1 MISAVAEMYGIHP
14 QTLRLYEREGLLKPS
29 RTEGNTRLYTDED
42 LQRLEFILSLARDL
56 GVNIS
61 GMAIILQMRERM
73 EEMQRQIQEFVQ
85 YIQQEVLTRANAAAD
100 PARGAIVPVRRP
112 LVVPA
117 VQPGKKRSATFRTL
131 PIRMLPLK
139 LIYSDGYYLPIGAHV
154 FPAEK
159 YQRVRDRLLAGGVA
173 DATDFLEPNPATDQ
187 DILLVHTQEYV
198 HKLKTGTLS
207 PREEMELE
215 VPFSPELVQA
225 FWLAAGGS
233 ILAARQALADRV
245 SINIGGGFHHAFPG
259 HGEGFCMI
267 HDVAVAIRRLQR
279 DGKIRT
285 AMTVDCDVHQGN
297 GTAAIFSGARAPA
310 EPLPSAGPSTLA
322 SSTHTSPFRGKMPGA
337 HAADVFTISLHQ
349 HNNYPAVK
357 PPSSID
363 VDLPDGT
370 GDDDYLAWLDNAL
383 SSGLRQFEPDLLC
396 YIAGAD
402 PYREDQL
409 GGLSL
414 TIEGL
419 KKRDELV
426 FRVARA
432 RDIPVMVTFAG
443 GYARNVEDTVTI
455 HSNTAIAAKE
465 VFAAKN

>member
-1 MISAVAEMYGIHP
+1 
-14 QTLRLYEREGLLKPS
+14 
-29 RTEGNTRLYTDED
+29 
-42 LQRLEFILSLARDL
+42 
-56 GVNIS
+56 
-61 GMAIILQMRERM
+61 
-73 EEMQRQIQEFVQ
+73 
-85 YIQQEVLTRANAAAD
+85 
-100 PARGAIVPVRRP
+100 
-112 LVVPA
+112 
-117 VQPGKKRSATFRTL
+117 
-131 PIRMLPLK
+131 MLPFK
-139 LIYSDGYYLPIGAHV
+139 LVYSDDYYLPIGSHV

-159 YQRVRDRLLAGGVA
+159 YQRIHARLLESGVA
-173 DATDFLEPNPATDQ
+173 DAKDFVSPQPASDE
-187 DILLVHTQEYV
+187 DILLVHTAQYV

-207 PREEMELE
+207 AREELEMEI
-215 VPFSPELVQA
+215 PYSPELVRA

-233 ILAARQALADRV
+233 ILAADYALNDRV
-245 SINIGGGFHHAFPG
+245 AFNIGGGFHHAFPD

-267 HDVAVAIRRLQR
+267 HDVAVAIRRMQQ
-279 DGKIRT
+279 DEKIRT

-297 GTAAIFSGARAPA
+297 GTAVIFAGVRVPSD
-310 EPLPSAGPSTLA
+310 PLPSVGGARIPVSHGARIRNTHAG
-322 SSTHTSPFRGKMPGA
+322 
-337 HAADVFTISLHQ
+337 DVFTISLHQ
-349 HNNYPAVK
+349 ENNYPAFK

-363 VDLPDGT
+363 VDLPDEI

-383 SSGLRQFEPDLLC
+383 SSGLRQFEPELLC

-443 GYARNVEDTVTI
+443 GYAHKVDDTVTI
-455 HSNTAIAAKE
+455 HCNTVLAAKE
-465 VFAAKN
+465 VFAGKTAEKK

>member
-1 MISAVAEMYGIHP
+1 
-14 QTLRLYEREGLLKPS
+14 
-29 RTEGNTRLYTDED
+29 
-42 LQRLEFILSLARDL
+42 
-56 GVNIS
+56 
-61 GMAIILQMRERM
+61 
-73 EEMQRQIQEFVQ
+73 
-85 YIQQEVLTRANAAAD
+85 
-100 PARGAIVPVRRP
+100 
-112 LVVPA
+112 
-117 VQPGKKRSATFRTL
+117 
-131 PIRMLPLK
+131 MLPFK
-139 LIYSDGYYLPIGAHV
+139 LIYSDAYYLPIGTHV

-159 YQRVRDRLLAGGVA
+159 YRRIRDRLVA
-173 DATDFLEPNPATDQ
+173 TRVAEATDFLEPQPATDQ
-187 DILLVHTQEYV
+187 DILLVHKPEYV

-207 PREEMELE
+207 LREQMELE
-215 VPFSPELVQA
+215 IPYSRDLVDA

-233 ILAARQALADRV
+233 ILAARQALMDRV
-245 SINIGGGFHHAFPG
+245 CISIGGGFHHAFPD

-279 DGKIRT
+279 DNKIRT

-297 GTAAIFSGARAPA
+297 GTAGVFAGTRMESV
-310 EPLPSAGPSTLA
+310 PLPSV
-322 SSTHTSPFRGKMPGA
+322 SSGILGKAAPGKMRGA
-337 HAADVFTISLHQ
+337 HSGDVFTISLHQ
-349 HNNYPAVK
+349 HNNYPQHK

-370 GDDDYLAWLDNAL
+370 GDDDYLAWLDDAL
-383 SSGLRQFEPDLLC
+383 SSGLRQFEPDLLS

-409 GGLSL
+409 GGLAL

-432 RDIPVMVTFAG
+432 RDIPVMVTYAG

-455 HSNTAIAAKE
+455 HSNTVVAAKE
-465 VFAAKN
+465 VFG